1 MPPIWQ
7 NHSRSSI
14 ILPMNIGTVFT
25 SIFINPTINVLSL
38 IYHLLVLSH
47 IPSALG
53 FSIILL
59 TVLIRFILYPF
70 TLSQLKTS
78 KKMQELAPRLNKLKQ
93 LHKADAK
100 KLQEETMKLYKEH
113 GVNPAA
119 GCLPLII
126 QLPLIWG
133 LYNVLQN
140 AVNANSLHVVSFVNK
155 AAYIPF
161 LRISKAWDPYF
172 FGLPM
177 AQTPSHLLSKIGPII
192 LLVPLL
198 TAAFQFVQSKMMIP
212 AIKAEEEIKEFEEK
226 KLNKTPHQK
235 SVQGKEK
242 STSGGKDDFQTA
254 FQTQSLYIFPIM
266 IGFFSWTL
274 PVGLSFY
281 WNTFTVFG
289 IIQQYQVQ
297 GLGSLTSI
305 LNRFK
310 KKNYIPK

>member
-1 MPPIWQ
+1 MPSGTLLI
-7 NHSRSSI
+7 
-14 ILPMNIGTVFT
+14 MNVIGTAFT
-25 SIFINPTINVLSL
+25 LIFINPTINVLSA
-38 IYHLLVLSH
+38 IYHLLVLVH
-47 IPSALG
+47 MPSALG

-59 TVLIRFILYPF
+59 TVLIRLILYPF

-78 KKMQELAPRLNKLKQ
+78 KKMQALAPRLNKLKEM
-93 LHKADAK
+93 HKSDAK

-119 GCLPLII
+119 GCLPLLV

-140 AVNANSLHVVSFVNK
+140 AVNANAAHVVKFVNGV
-155 AAYIPF
+155 AYSPY
-161 LRISKAWDPYF
+161 LKISSAWDPHF

-177 AQTPSHLLSKIGPII
+177 AQTPSYLFTHGMSLI

-212 AIKAEEEIKEFEEK
+212 AVKAEEKVKEEVQREK
-226 KLNKTPHQK
+226 GKLT
-235 SVQGKEK
+235 KEVK
-242 STSGGKDDFQTA
+242 KEDDFQTA

-297 GLGSLTSI
+297 GWGSLGG
-305 LNRFK
+305 LFNKQK
-310 KKNYIPK
+310 K

>member
-1 MPPIWQ
+1 
-7 NHSRSSI
+7 
-14 ILPMNIGTVFT
+14 MNAIASTFAL
-25 SIFINPTINVLSL
+25 IFINPTVNVLSA
-38 IYHLLVLSH
+38 IYHLLVLIH
-47 IPSALG
+47 VPSALG

-59 TVLIRFILYPF
+59 TVAIRLVLYPF

-78 KKMQELAPRLNKLKQ
+78 KKMQELAPKLSKLKE

-119 GCLPLII
+119 GCLPLLV

-140 AVNANSLHVVSFVNK
+140 AVNANTSHVMNFVNK
-155 AAYIPF
+155 VAYTPF
-161 LRISKAWDPYF
+161 LRLSHAWDPHF

-177 AQTPSHLLSKIGPII
+177 AQAPSHLFSFSAPLI
-192 LLVPLL
+192 LLVPIL
-198 TAAFQFVQSKMMIP
+198 TGVFQFVQSKMMIP
-212 AIKAEEEIKEFEEK
+212 AVKAEGTITKE
-226 KLNKTPHQK
+226 
-235 SVQGKEK
+235 VQKEK
-242 STSGGKDDFQTA
+242 GKLTKEVKKEDDFQTA

-281 WNTFTVFG
+281 WNTFTIFG

-297 GLGSLTSI
+297 GLGGLTPW
-305 LNRFK
+305 LK
-310 KKNYIPK
+310 KLRK

>member
-1 MPPIWQ
+1 
-7 NHSRSSI
+7 
-14 ILPMNIGTVFT
+14 MNLLGQVFT
-25 SIFINPTINVLSL
+25 LIFINPTINVLSA
-38 IYHLLVLSH
+38 IYHLLVFVH

-53 FSIILL
+53 FAIILL
-59 TVLIRFILYPF
+59 TVIIRLILYPF

-78 KKMQELAPRLNKLKQ
+78 KKMQDLAPKLSKLKE
-93 LHKADAK
+93 LHKEDAK

-119 GCLPLII
+119 GCLPLLV

-140 AVNANSLHVVSFVNK
+140 AVNANPIHVMKFVNSV
-155 AAYIPF
+155 AYAPF
-161 LRISKAWDPYF
+161 LKISHAWDPHF

-177 AQTPSHLLSKIGPII
+177 AQAPSHLLSVIGPLV
-192 LLVPLL
+192 LLVPIL
-198 TAAFQFVQSKMMIP
+198 TGVFQFVQSKMMIP
-212 AIKAEEEIKEFEEK
+212 AVKAEEKVKEE
-226 KLNKTPHQK
+226 
-235 SVQGKEK
+235 VQKEK
-242 STSGGKDDFQTA
+242 GKLTKEVKKEDDFQAA

-281 WNTFTVFG
+281 WNTFTIFG

-297 GLGSLTSI
+297 GWGSFGTL
-305 LNRFK
+305 LK
-310 KKNYIPK
+310 KLKK